1 MNYVREEYT
10 ESCVNFGY
18 WRFEMQDNE
27 MMKDIINDSFILS
40 RLHQRGATVVE
51 RFVFFAKPL
60 TRVAQ

>member
-1 MNYVREEYT
+1 
-10 ESCVNFGY
+10 
-18 WRFEMQDNE
+18 MQDNE
-27 MMKDIINDSFILS
+27 MVKDIINDSFILS